1 MSKIKNKYD
10 KTLDEYIEISK
21 GDITLYFILSL
32 IVIAINIAIIIY
44 NKIYNES
51 ILFFVI
57 LCIIPLLI
65 TLKKITVKHNLL
77 KIKKYLTDNQLIDK
91 IGTIEFYNEEDYFLT
106 EKYMII
112 YRNKVVSH
120 FEYSEI
126 KCIQKEHKHTIGKNS
141 KSQSYLYIILNN
153 GTEYRVLISS
163 TVMVNEDYKDISD
176 NLLKKNPNIV
186 VEEEASN
193 IKWDLFRF
201 K

>member
-44 NKIYNES
+44 NKIYNEG
-51 ILFFVI
+51 IFFFVI
-57 LCIIPLLI
+57 LCIIPLLR
-65 TLKKITVKHNLL
+65 TLEKITVKHNLI

-112 YRNKVVSH
+112 FRNRVVDH

-126 KCIQKEHKHTIGKNS
+126 KSIQKEHKHTIGKNS

-153 GTEYRVLISS
+153 GREYRVLTSS

-193 IKWDLFRF
+193 IKWNLFRF